1 MRAQSVLV
9 LATFLAFAAL
19 AQPSTPEAEV
29 SIVED
34 WGQQAIGATGVPSGW
49 NPYATVGDRPA

>member
-9 LATFLAFAAL
+9 LAALLAFAAL
-19 AQPSTPEAEV
+19 APFSAVEAEV

-34 WGQQAIGATGVPSGW
+34 WAQRAIGATGVPSGW
-49 NPYATVGDRPA
+49 KPYATV